1 MGTADGGVGDV
12 VDLAELVAVCTAVV
26 ECYDRAL
33 GGDAAVPPGLDRAL
47 AGARDPTGMH
57 GPVELAMDLVGRGA
71 TGKTPAELAVAID
84 TLRRVSGASERAT
97 EIPRL

>member
-1 MGTADGGVGDV
+1 M

-33 GGDAAVPPGLDRAL
+33 GGDEAVPPGLDRAL
-47 AGARDPTGMH
+47 AGARDPTGMP

-84 TLRRVSGASERAT
+84 TLRRVSGAR
-97 EIPRL
+97 